1 MNLKAKWAGLPKWAK
16 WAIIA
21 GAVLMVTGGG
31 YVAMTSVKVL
41 RQGDSRW
48 GDELLGLGTLTIKR
62 AGCLLTSLTMATNSL
77 NNQSLTP
84 SNVNKILQERAAAW
98 AGASSGMNRSNMI
111 LDVAVPALGMKIVQR
126 LRKGSTPP
134 PTVANIKAVADKALQ
149 SGTLAIVHVSKDG
162 DDTGDHFVIVNGHNE
177 KGYVI
182 SDPAFGTTIQL
193 DDNFTGKT
201 KKGTVYRPV
210 GIISL
215 VSAAPAKVA

>member
-1 MNLKAKWAGLPKWAK
+1 
-16 WAIIA
+16 
-21 GAVLMVTGGG
+21 MVTGGG